1 MQAQLIADIK
11 IHQVCI
17 YRRIYD
23 LQSPEQQE
31 ENDGIVLILTI
42 LIPVGTDRIGIP
54 QRGKISERGIFD
66 LSGNTVRYR
75 QAIGCIEVYEGYRLL
90 ALRIKTMVTKE
101 SISGYAYCRV
111 HQRQLPVF
119 MVVDLPKTGAKRR
132 IQGSLSWIVL
142 LFGKRV
148 HLVGLFLMPLR
159 IRSAGK
165 RIGYIITGNRLT
177 FYSRRDSVIFHLA
190 LAIAMQE

>member
-1 MQAQLIADIK
+1 MQAQLVADIK

-54 QRGKISERGIFD
+54 QRGKISERGVFD

-75 QAIGCIEVYEGYRLL
+75 QAIGSKVVNERYRLL

-101 SISGYAYCRV
+101 GISGYAYCRV
-111 HQRQLPVF
+111 HQWQLPVF
-119 MVVDLPKTGAKRR
+119 MVVDLPKTRTKGR
-132 IQGSLSWIVL
+132 IQSSLSWIVL

-148 HLVGLFLMPLR
+148 HLVGLFLMPFR
-159 IRSAGK
+159 MRSTGK
-165 RIGYIITGNRLT
+165 RIGYVITANRLT
-177 FYSRRDSVIFHLA
+177 FYSRRDSIIFLLA
-190 LAIAMQE
+190 